1 MRIRE
6 NLANLENSVKFDV
19 DRPVSNVVN
28 DVVNQANDDVREMI
42 GSVDALKQAARRF
55 NRKLLG
61 QDQKQ
66 TRPHRI
72 SPVPGSES
80 NQAGLVNQVLE
91 IESEDIILKPED
103 NVALEKLLK
112 TSPAKQEFEQ
122 FLNIEF

>member
-61 QDQKQ
+61 QDQKL
-66 TRPHRI
+66 TRSQRI

>member
-66 TRPHRI
+66 TRPQRI

-80 NQAGLVNQVLE
+80 NQAGLVNQIFE

>member
-6 NLANLENSVKFDV
+6 NLANLESSVKYDV

-55 NRKLLG
+55 NRKLMG
-61 QDQKQ
+61 QDPKQ
-66 TRPHRI
+66 TRIQKI
-72 SPVPGSES
+72 SPSTRHES
-80 NQAGLVNQVLE
+80 NEPSLVNQVIE
-91 IESEDIILKPED
+91 IENGDINLSPED
-103 NVALEKLLK
+103 NNALEKLLK
-112 TSPAKQEFEQ
+112 TSPVKKEIEQ